1 MPDKKRAPRLTI
13 GQRHEQIL
21 DSAVGLI
28 LAEGVAR
35 CTLETTAAAAGI
47 SKALIYRHFSSREEL
62 LKAVIVREYDIMRD
76 LGLGEL
82 TGAFEDA
89 FATLLPKVFHY
100 LIERGPIV
108 RAMFNDR
115 SVANL
120 LRDYDTERRES
131 ATKAYRAK
139 AVETFDVSD
148 RTALLGVLLTA
159 NAPVA
164 SARALRSF
172 GIDADDAAEFWTTFL
187 TGGWTAVSAL
197 EKLEG
202 QSGAQ

>member
-13 GQRHEQIL
+13 DQRHEQIL
-21 DSAVGLI
+21 DSAVNLI
-28 LAEGVAR
+28 LVEGVAR

-89 FATLLPKVFHY
+89 FSTLLPKVFHY

-120 LRDYDTERRES
+120 LRDYDTARRES
-131 ATKAYRAK
+131 ATIAYRAK
-139 AVETFDVSD
+139 AMDTFDVSD

-197 EKLEG
+197 EKLDDEG
-202 QSGAQ
+202 PK

>member
-1 MPDKKRAPRLTI
+1 MADKKRAPRLTT
-13 GQRHEQIL
+13 GERREQIL
-21 DSAVGLI
+21 DSAIALI
-28 LAEGVAR
+28 MTEGVAR
-35 CTLETTAAAAGI
+35 CTLETTAAAADI

-62 LKAVIVREYDIMRD
+62 LTAIIVREYDIMRD

-82 TGAFEDA
+82 KGAFEEA
-89 FATLLPKVFHY
+89 FAALLPKVFRY

-120 LRDYDTERRES
+120 LRDYDTARRAS
-131 ATKAYRAK
+131 ATQSYKIKAM
-139 AVETFDVSD
+139 ETFAVSD
-148 RTALLGVLLTA
+148 RTAQLGVLLTA

-172 GIDADDAAEFWTTFL
+172 GIDAEDAAEFWTTFL

-197 EKLEG
+197 ENLDQG
-202 QSGAQ
+202 PG